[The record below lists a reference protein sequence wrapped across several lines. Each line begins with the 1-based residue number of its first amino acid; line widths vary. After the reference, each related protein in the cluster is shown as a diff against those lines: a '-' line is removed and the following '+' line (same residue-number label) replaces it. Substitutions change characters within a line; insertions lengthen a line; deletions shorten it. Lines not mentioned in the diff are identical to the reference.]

1 MFILLYFLGTDGIF
15 RRRTSVRSGSFS
27 KIMTSFPAH
36 GGPPR
41 TVENAE
47 RTNVRHALHTQ
58 NLTRTISDN
67 STICKKS
74 PLHSAS
80 LPEIGLTPV
89 NKVSDSNNSVWQRS
103 SSAGDG
109 FRRRGSLTPAVER
122 TTQVGSNAHGRTTS
136 NKDFSYGSLSQGARS
151 FDNNLT
157 LTMES
162 SPYPFRRPLNNSF
175 GAVPSR
181 TENHNGCNGGKVE
194 LLQDDDLSGEDLAK
208 RLFQLDGFNRNEVAP
223 MLFKKYVELTFF
235 LWVVFWF

>member
-1 MFILLYFLGTDGIF
+1 MAKRSLTSLYFVGTDGIF

-47 RTNVRHALHTQ
+47 RTNVRHALHLQT
-58 NLTRTISDN
+58 LTRTISDN
-67 STICKKS
+67 SAIGKKG

-80 LPEIGLTPV
+80 LPEIGLIRL
-89 NKVSDSNNSVWQRS
+89 NKSSDSANAVWHRS

-122 TTQVGSNAHGRTTS
+122 TAQRTES
-136 NKDFSYGSLSQGARS
+136 NKHSSYGSLSQGARS
-151 FDNNLT
+151 CDNNLT

-175 GAVPSR
+175 GTVHPK
-181 TENHNGCNGGKVE
+181 TEMDECNGKKAEVLANG
-194 LLQDDDLSGEDLAK
+194 DLPGEVLAK
-208 RLFQLDGFNRNEVAP
+208 KLFQLDGFTRNEVAP
-223 MLFKKYVELTFF
+223 MLSKTYVA
-235 LWVVFWF
+235 